1 MEVERRLE
9 AKLTHRAPQG
19 SGRRPLLQRLPS
31 ATVWVEAAQEWS
43 QTRIQIWAIHEVLP
57 LTNDQACAPWHGFS
71 LFIETRSCYLALP
84 GQKPAV
90 YIDQAGL
97 ELGDLSASGSQVLGL
112 LMASACTFFL
122 LKVVSLYSPG
132 WPQIWSSCLSLLS
145 HEVLPCLTKFPF
157 SESVKTSPINIK
169 HAQGPAS
176 QVWRRRVWLFGRFR
190 RHNQGLNMHALFF
203 ANRPSSWLS
212 LLSWDGDYGYVQHH
226 PQPYRQ
232 QRPLCLFST

>member
-1 MEVERRLE
+1 MSHPRSPSTDQRPGMYTLAWFFSFYWDEVLLFSFAWAETCCIYRPGWTWTRRSVCL
-9 AKLTHRAPQG
+9 
-19 SGRRPLLQRLPS
+19 RLPS
-31 ATVWVEAAQEWS
+31 AGIT
-43 QTRIQIWAIHEVLP
+43 
-57 LTNDQACAPWHGFS
+57 HGLS
-71 LFIETRSCYLALP
+71 LH
-84 GQKPAV
+84 
-90 YIDQAGL
+90 
-97 ELGDLSASGSQVLGL
+97 
-112 LMASACTFFL
+112 FFL

-132 WPQIWSSCLSLLS
+132 WPQIWSFCLSLLS

-176 QVWRRRVWLFGRFR
+176 QVWRRTFWLFGRFR

-212 LLSWDGDYGYVQHH
+212 LLSRDGDYGYVQHH